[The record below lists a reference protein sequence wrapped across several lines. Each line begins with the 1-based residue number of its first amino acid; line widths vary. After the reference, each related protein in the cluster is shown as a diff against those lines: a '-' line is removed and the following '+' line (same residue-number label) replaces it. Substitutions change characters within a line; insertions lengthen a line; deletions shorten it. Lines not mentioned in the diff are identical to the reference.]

1 MLSNGKTL
9 ERLSLFWRRIRSGI
23 YERRLISLEYQLI
36 VPRIPHNQVLSA
48 VEQVLAN
55 RGIAP
60 EQVERYLNTTDEDIL
75 SPSLIANIAQGVKL
89 LIYHISQG
97 HKILIQ
103 IDSDC
108 DGYTSAAHF
117 INYLNCLFPGYVQ
130 NNVYYRIHSGKQH
143 GIILETIPDDV
154 KLVVAPDSS
163 SNDYEVHEKLAERG
177 VDVLVIDHH
186 EAEKVSPYACVI
198 NNQLCDYPTKS
209 LSGVGMVYKFCSFID
224 ELMNVDYADQFL
236 DLVALGMIA
245 DMMDLRDLETK
256 HLINRGLQ
264 NIRNPY
270 FKGMIDKQAYSLKD
284 GITPI
289 GVAFYIAP
297 YVNATIRMGTQEE
310 KLLMFESM
318 LDYRGYELIPS
329 TKRGCKGQEET
340 RVEQACRNCTNIKN
354 RQTKARDAALET
366 IEAIIKKNN
375 LLDNKILAIKL
386 DSYSADRNLTGL
398 IANQLMAKYQR
409 PVLLL
414 NKTKV
419 EYDICDTF
427 GNKITTLEE
436 TAWEGSGRGY
446 DKSKFDNLRQF
457 LQVSGMVMYA
467 EGHANALGVG
477 IRDQVF
483 DEFVEYSNKSLADF
497 DFTPCYKVDFIFS
510 GADFQGKDIIEIAG
524 LKHLWGQGVDE
535 PMVAIEHINV
545 SSGNVTLMSPDKNP
559 TLKIT
564 LPNGASLIK
573 FKSSQEEYEQL
584 KNDMGCTT
592 INVVGKCERNV
603 WNGSVSAQIIIED
616 YEIVGT
622 KQYYF

>member
-1 MLSNGKTL
+1 M
-9 ERLSLFWRRIRSGI
+9 
-23 YERRLISLEYQLI
+23 LISH
-36 VPRIPHNQVLSA
+36 V
-48 VEQVLAN
+48 
-55 RGIAP
+55 
-60 EQVERYLNTTDEDIL
+60 
-75 SPSLIANIAQGVKL
+75 
-89 LIYHISQG
+89 SQG

-108 DGYTSAAHF
+108 DGYTSAALL
-117 INYLNCLFPGYVQ
+117 INYLNCLFPGYIQ
-130 NNVYYRIHSGKQH
+130 NDVYYRIHTGKQH
-143 GIILETIPDDV
+143 GIILDTIPKDV
-154 KLVVAPDSS
+154 KLVIAPDSS
-163 SNDYEVHEKLAERG
+163 SNDYDVHAALAERG

-186 EAEKVSPYACVI
+186 EAEKISPHACII

-209 LSGVGMVYKFCSFID
+209 LSGVGMVYKFCSYVD

-245 DMMDLRDLETK
+245 DMMDLRDFETK

-270 FKGMIDKQAYSLKD
+270 FKGMVDKQQYSLKD

-329 TKRGCKGQEET
+329 TKRGCKGQQET

-354 RQTKARDAALET
+354 CQTKARDAALEA
-366 IEAIIKKNN
+366 IESIIKQKN
-375 LLDNKILAIKL
+375 LLENKILAIKL

-414 NKTKV
+414 NKTT
-419 EYDICDTF
+419 YDTDIFDTD
-427 GNKITTLEE
+427 GNKITTLVS

-457 LQVSGMVMYA
+457 LQDSGMVMYA

-477 IRDQVF
+477 ITDKKF
-483 DEFVEYSNKSLADF
+483 EEFIKYSNEALASF

-510 GADFQGKDIIEIAG
+510 GADFRGSDIIEIAG
-524 LKHLWGQGVDE
+524 LKNLWGQGVDE
-535 PMVAIEHINV
+535 PFVAIEHINV
-545 SSGNVTLMSPDKNP
+545 SSSNITLMSPDKSP

-564 LPNGASLIK
+564 LPNGTSLIK
-573 FKSSQEEYEQL
+573 FKSSQEEYERL
-584 KNDMGCTT
+584 SSEMGCIT

-603 WNGSVSAQIIIED
+603 WNGSVSPQIIIED
-616 YEIVGT
+616 YEIVGEQ
-622 KQYYF
+622 KYYF